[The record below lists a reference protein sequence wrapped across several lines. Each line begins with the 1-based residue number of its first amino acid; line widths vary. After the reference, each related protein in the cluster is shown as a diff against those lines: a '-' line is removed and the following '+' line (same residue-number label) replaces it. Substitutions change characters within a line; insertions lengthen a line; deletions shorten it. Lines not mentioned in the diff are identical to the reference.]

1 MKVTATIFMPT
12 TTPQQKIS
20 QVKFFGGEEVSVK
33 LIGDTFDA
41 SAKAA
46 KEYAQANS
54 QAFIDPFDN
63 INIIA
68 GQGTVAAEIFN
79 EAKKSEFQVDYL
91 FAAIGGG
98 GLISG
103 VSTYTKAVS
112 PTTAVIGVEPLGAQ
126 SMRAAFNEGKPVM
139 LESVEKFVDGAAVK
153 QVGELTYAHTLEY
166 VDQLLAVDE
175 GQVCTTILEL
185 YTKQAIV
192 VEPAGALSVSGLE
205 LMKDDIKGKN
215 VVCIISGG
223 NNDIN
228 RMEEIEERSLIFEGL
243 KHYFV
248 INFPQ
253 RPGAL
258 REFVTDILGPDDDIT
273 RFEYTKKVNR
283 GTGPVILATAPSNE
297 VTADQQQLQK
307 SIEENKKLADQ
318 RKAEEKARN
327 EGEISESTEQSNSVT
342 EANYDLTSEEIK
354 KAQSMEI
361 TAFGDSVI
369 LDAAAGL
376 QEIFPKM
383 LVDGEVGRQLYTSAP
398 AIQQLEKDKVLKDN
412 VLVGLGTNGSFTEA
426 QFDEFMAAIG
436 PERKVYWV
444 NVRVPTRRWQNEV
457 NTMLENMK
465 KKYNNL
471 VVIDWYD
478 YSNEHEEWFYDD
490 RVHPNVE
497 GQDVYQ
503 CEYPDSRL
511 IEPQ

>member
-1 MKVTATIFMPT
+1 MLKLTKTKVDEAYEVLKDVVTETPLQYDLYLSQKYQCNVYLKREDLQKVRSFKLRGAYYAIKQTPHDQLKNGVVCASAGNHAQGVAFTCHEMKVAATIFMPT

-46 KEYAQANS
+46 KDYAKTNN
-54 QAFIDPFDN
+54 QAFIDPFDD
-63 INIIA
+63 INIMA
-68 GQGTVAAEIFN
+68 GQGTVATEIFN

-103 VSTYTKAVS
+103 VSTYTKVVS

-153 QVGELTYAHTLEY
+153 QVGELTYNHTLEY
-166 VDQLLAVDE
+166 VDDLLAVDE

-283 GTGPVILATAPSNE
+283 GTGPVILGILLKEKEELPNLLKKISAFDSNFI
-297 VTADQQQLQK
+297 DLK
-307 SIEENKKLADQ
+307 N
-318 RKAEEKARN
+318 
-327 EGEISESTEQSNSVT
+327 NSSLY
-342 EANYDLTSEEIK
+342 AL
-354 KAQSMEI
+354 
-361 TAFGDSVI
+361 
-369 LDAAAGL
+369 
-376 QEIFPKM
+376 
-383 LVDGEVGRQLYTSAP
+383 LV
-398 AIQQLEKDKVLKDN
+398 
-412 VLVGLGTNGSFTEA
+412 
-426 QFDEFMAAIG
+426 
-436 PERKVYWV
+436 
-444 NVRVPTRRWQNEV
+444 
-457 NTMLENMK
+457 
-465 KKYNNL
+465 
-471 VVIDWYD
+471 
-478 YSNEHEEWFYDD
+478 
-490 RVHPNVE
+490 
-497 GQDVYQ
+497 
-503 CEYPDSRL
+503 
-511 IEPQ
+511 